1 VTQHDWHPTTE
12 QLSAF
17 LDGQLSS
24 DEQGE
29 WDAHIKTCEQC
40 QQELAAL
47 RLTVNL
53 LRALPQPDLPR
64 SFALPVNTAV
74 TPIADYSTQR
84 VSRSPAQR
92 RRTWPVVLRTTARSL
107 CAIAAVLGL
116 FLLSWGLLTG
126 LLRPGSGTAT
136 SMSAPAASSAQST
149 GGSASGGGGSA
160 TSRNVP
166 PTATHPQASSAPEIT
181 PTAPPTMGPYAV
193 KPGSPQKSD
202 HTAAAQAAN
211 PLRPVLAFF
220 DISTTGGSI
229 ALGLLLLLLGA
240 TGYILLLGRRP
251 KARAP

>member
-84 VSRSPAQR
+84 VSRSPGQR
-92 RRTWPVVLRTTARSL
+92 RRTWP
-107 CAIAAVLGL
+107 
-116 FLLSWGLLTG
+116 